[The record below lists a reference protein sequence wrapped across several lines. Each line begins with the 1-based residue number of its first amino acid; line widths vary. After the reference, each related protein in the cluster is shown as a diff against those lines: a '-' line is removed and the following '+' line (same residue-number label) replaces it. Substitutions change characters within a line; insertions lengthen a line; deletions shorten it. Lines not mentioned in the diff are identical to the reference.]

1 MKWYHITNNQKY
13 GIYEMMTFVN
23 RATNKTM
30 IVSTNWKW
38 GGIDVQAS
46 EKPESVVDE
55 NLYDLFE
62 EVAINIL
69 DSGVENFEF
78 HDYETG
84 ERIELDTKLIDAYQD
99 EGINAL
105 YEAGFTDE
113 IDPEIY
119 IDGGITAE
127 ETSDPYEIDVNF
139 DT

>member
-30 IVSTNWKW
+30 IIETNWKW
-38 GGIDVQAS
+38 GGIDIQAS

-99 EGINAL
+99 EGVNAL
-105 YEAGFTDE
+105 YEQGFTDE